1 MCNSIANEYI
11 KHDLTKKAISSV
23 NIVNYINSQKDSVEN
38 RLKESEQK
46 IQVFKKQNSTES
58 QKVQLYDR
66 RS

>member
-38 RLKESEQK
+38 RLKESDK
-46 IQVFKKQNSTES
+46 KFKFLKN
-58 QKVQLYDR
+58 KMM
-66 RS
+66 